1 MKIPKI
7 IFLNHSSFIVKAKK
21 IKILVDP
28 YLYGSSFHNGWN
40 LLKEID
46 HSKEIEDITHIVY
59 THEHPDH
66 FSVPFLKKISPNIRK
81 NITIIFQETYDKRVK
96 KFCETLGYKFKEIKD
111 GTEQKINENLE
122 ILIGKVPF
130 FDSWINFKINNVNIL
145 NVNDCVLENSKL
157 VFHIKKK
164 LNRKI
169 DVLFTQ
175 FSYANFIE
183 IKNQK
188 KIALKQLENI
198 KQQDEIL
205 SPSYLIPFASFIY
218 FSHEENKFMNKNIN
232 TVREAYNFITSNCKA
247 KTIILMPNEHW
258 ELKLK
263 KNEESLKYWD
273 NLYRDI
279 DNLDF
284 HSLEEM
290 FSSHDLIDESRK
302 YVKRLFMNNNKF
314 LMNFLNFIGF
324 FPLIKLHL
332 TDIDKYFCFDTTK
345 GLVEIPK
352 EFNSKKFI
360 SLSSESLMFVFKYE
374 YGLNTLLVNARLKCD
389 ENYLTVVT
397 KCLMVASLNNTGR
410 YIKFS
415 HFNRFLNLNFI
426 YRALEKL

>member
-1 MKIPKI
+1 MEIPKI
-7 IFLNHSSFIVKAKK
+7 IFLNHSSFIIKAKNV
-21 IKILVDP
+21 KILVDP
-28 YLYGSSFHNGWN
+28 YLYGAAFHNGWN

-46 HSKEIEDITHIVY
+46 HSKEIEDITHIIY

-66 FSVPFLKKISPNIRK
+66 FSVPFLKKINPDIRE
-81 NITIIFQETYDKRVK
+81 NITIIFQETYDKRVM

-111 GTEQKINENLE
+111 GTEQRINENLE

-130 FDSWINFKINNVNIL
+130 FDSWINFKINNINIL

-157 VFHIKKK
+157 VFNIKKR

-198 KQQDEIL
+198 KQQDKIL
-205 SPSYLIPFASFIY
+205 CPSYLIPFASFIY

-232 TVREAYNFITSNCKA
+232 SVRQAHNFITSNCKA
-247 KTIILMPNEHW
+247 KPIILMPNEHW
-258 ELKLK
+258 ELTVK
-263 KNEESLKYWD
+263 KNEKSLRFWD
-273 NLYRDI
+273 DLYKDINNL
-279 DNLDF
+279 NF
-284 HSLEEM
+284 HSLKEV
-290 FSSHDLIDESRK
+290 FDSHDLVSESKK
-302 YVKRLFMNNNKF
+302 YVKRLFRKNNKF
-314 LMNFLNFIGF
+314 LIHFLNYLGF
-324 FPLIKLHL
+324 FPVIKLYL

-345 GLVEIPK
+345 GLKEITK
-352 EFNSKKFI
+352 EYKSKQFI
-360 SLSSESLMFVFKYE
+360 SLSSESLMFVLKYE

-389 ENYLTVVT
+389 ENYLTAVT
-397 KCLMVASLNNTGR
+397 KCLSVSSLNNTGR
-410 YIKFS
+410 YLKFT
-415 HFNRFLNLNFI
+415 HFNRFLNFRFI